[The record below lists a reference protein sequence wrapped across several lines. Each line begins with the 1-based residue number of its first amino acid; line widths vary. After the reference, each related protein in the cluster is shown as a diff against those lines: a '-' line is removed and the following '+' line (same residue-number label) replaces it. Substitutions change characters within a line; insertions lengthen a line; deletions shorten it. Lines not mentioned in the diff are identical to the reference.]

1 MDSDVRVRGLASR
14 SAVVRSAAGS
24 TPVIGTVP
32 ATGGMGRAYGLML
45 RWCRIV
51 ANHPTLCTTMSGLQP
66 RTAIA
71 ARTATAAHSLP
82 TTHLFRAGVAQQRF
96 DLCDLVGS
104 RRDED
109 AKAIV

>member
-32 ATGGMGRAYGLML
+32 ATGGIGRAYGLML

-51 ANHPTLCTTMSGLQP
+51 ANHPTRCTTSSGLHATSALSP
-66 RTAIA
+66 SASASLRT
-71 ARTATAAHSLP
+71 P
-82 TTHLFRAGVAQQRF
+82 HLLGAGAAQQRF
-96 DLCDLVGS
+96 HLSGT
-104 RRDED
+104 RRL
-109 AKAIV
+109 A